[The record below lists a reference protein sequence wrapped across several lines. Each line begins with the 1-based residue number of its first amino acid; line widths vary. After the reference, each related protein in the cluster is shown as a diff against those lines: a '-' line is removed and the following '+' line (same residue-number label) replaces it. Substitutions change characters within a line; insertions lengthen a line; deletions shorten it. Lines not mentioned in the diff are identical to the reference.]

1 MNKPSGFNEITGLQK
16 ALVEKLISMGCIRS
30 PNVEGAFRAV
40 PRHLFL
46 PGVALERV
54 YSDNAIITKR
64 TDGKIVSSSSQPAMM
79 AIMLEQLNLQPGHRV
94 LEIGAGTGL

>member
-1 MNKPSGFNEITGLQK
+1 MNRPSNANGIAGLHE
-16 ALVEKLISMGCIRS
+16 AFVEKLISMGCIRS

-54 YSDNAIITKR
+54 YSDDAILTKR
-64 TDGKIVSSSSQPAMM
+64 TDGKVVSSSSQPAIM
-79 AIMLEQLNLQPGHRV
+79 AIRLYPQQSTLTLK
-94 LEIGAGTGL
+94 